1 MGRLD
6 FSAAA
11 ASMGRRRSGRPRM
24 RRAQARGAER
34 RVSDISLDDAAGFRR
49 GNALGLAMLLQ
60 NAINSDNEASAAL
73 FPPH

>member
-1 MGRLD
+1 
-6 FSAAA
+6 
-11 ASMGRRRSGRPRM
+11 M